1 MKRLSKDE
9 LDVILAEHEKW
20 IVDKQTGRQAFFEG
34 VEFSDFNFPSNCMVS
49 RCKVSGCTVYNCTVT
64 DCKVSGG
71 TVYNCTVTDCKV
83 SYCKVTNCK
92 VSYCKVSGGT
102 VYNCTV
108 FGCTFSGCTVSD
120 CTVTDCTVFGCTVS
134 NCTVFHCK
142 VSTCKV
148 SGCTVFGCTVFGC
161 KVSDCTVTDC
171 TVFGKPA
178 IEIKGFSGLY
188 KYNVW
193 AVLFADGSRW
203 VKMGCLFYSLDE
215 WERIGIRKSNMS
227 EFPNDSSEKCE
238 ERVRAFEFAKA
249 TALAMKV
256 TESAQKESE

>member
-1 MKRLSKDE
+1 MKRLSKDK

-92 VSYCKVSGGT
+92 VSYCKVSGG
-102 VYNCTV
+102 
-108 FGCTFSGCTVSD
+108 
-120 CTVTDCTVFGCTVS
+120 
-134 NCTVFHCK
+134 
-142 VSTCKV
+142 
-148 SGCTVFGCTVFGC
+148 TVFGCTVFGC